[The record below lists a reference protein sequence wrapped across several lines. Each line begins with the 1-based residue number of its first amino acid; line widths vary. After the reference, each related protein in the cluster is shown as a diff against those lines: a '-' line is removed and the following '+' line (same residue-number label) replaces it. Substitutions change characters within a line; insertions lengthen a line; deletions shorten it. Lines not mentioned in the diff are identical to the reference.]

1 MFLDGAGADLK
12 FDLEPEPIF
21 CVGSGSFFS
30 QVVNE
35 IIDVDPTDQQL
46 SIKLNKFFLYRVN
59 FFLRFF

>member
-35 IIDVDPTDQQL
+35 IIDVNPTDL
-46 SIKLNKFFLYRVN
+46 CTVKYKIDYIFLY
-59 FFLRFF
+59 